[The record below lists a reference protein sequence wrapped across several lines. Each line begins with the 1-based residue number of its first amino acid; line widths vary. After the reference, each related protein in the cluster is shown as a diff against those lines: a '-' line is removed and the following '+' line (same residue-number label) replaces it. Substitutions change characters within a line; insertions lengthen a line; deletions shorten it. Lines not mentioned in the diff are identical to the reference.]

1 MKRLTAGLS
10 AAALLL
16 PLAAFACP
24 TPQSLSWWD
33 VVETYQLMLPRAS
46 NFWSPIAWSL
56 GVLALAVVSV
66 RERKSPGFAQVFF
79 SPGFLIAAGLSTVGA
94 FFFRWLP
101 LGGHLQMGLS
111 LPLPDL
117 DQFFFGPSMDANPLF
132 YSALVPAIASTLG
145 MRWQGARRVIAG
157 LCCGF
162 GGTIAAAAWHG
173 FPELSVLSARWASLP
188 WLAVNA
194 AVCCFI
200 ARAMF
205 VAEARDVGPTPKS
218 A

>member
-16 PLAAFACP
+16 PLAAFACAP
-24 TPQSLSWWD
+24 EHPSSWWD
-33 VVETYQLMLPRAS
+33 VVETYQLMLPRAAS
-46 NFWSPIAWSL
+46 FWSPIAWSL

-66 RERKSPGFAQVFF
+66 RARKSPGFGQVFF
-79 SPGFLIAAGLSTVGA
+79 TPGFLIAAGLSTVGA
-94 FFFRWLP
+94 FFLRWLP
-101 LGGHLQMGLS
+101 LSGYLRTGLA
-111 LPLPDL
+111 LPLPDM

-132 YSALVPAIASTLG
+132 YSALVPAIVSTVG

-173 FPELSVLSARWASLP
+173 WPELSILSARWASLP
-188 WLAVNA
+188 WLAANA

-205 VAEARDVGPTPKS
+205 VAEARDVGSPRQ
-218 A
+218 AA